1 MAGLD
6 VSRTDEGALLLNVDT
21 PRADDGRR
29 PVLVWIHGGSFAS
42 GSASLPLYDGCRLAV
57 RRDVVVVGLQY
68 RLGALGYLDLS
79 RLGGAELDAS
89 PNLGQ
94 LDQIAGLRWV
104 QENIAAF
111 GGDPG
116 NVTVFGA
123 SAGAMA
129 IAVLLAMPAAAGLF
143 HKAIL
148 QSGAAQQ
155 VLFPEVSEQVA
166 RDFLHELGLS
176 PASLE
181 ALWEVPAEQLLAA
194 QGRMIA
200 RHARRFLSFSPV
212 VDGVTLPREP
222 LASIAEGHGRDV
234 PLLIGTNLDEMK
246 FFRIGV
252 SRPERMDP
260 EELLERVRRRLPA
273 RSNQAAG
280 SIVDC
285 YRKAREERGASL
297 VPRELIDAIDTDLAF
312 RIPAI
317 RLAEAHSQ
325 QQRHTY
331 MYLWTWPSPALG
343 GALGACHAVEIPF
356 VFGTL
361 DAPGMDQFSGS
372 GPEAEWLSAQ
382 VMDAWVGFARK
393 GRPRNVGWSDW
404 PPYSETQR
412 CTFEI
417 GRVPRLL
424 SSPLDAERIAWE
436 GVL

>member
-1 MAGLD
+1 
-6 VSRTDEGALLLNVDT
+6 
-21 PRADDGRR
+21 
-29 PVLVWIHGGSFAS
+29 
-42 GSASLPLYDGCRLAV
+42 
-57 RRDVVVVGLQY
+57 
-68 RLGALGYLDLS
+68 
-79 RLGGAELDAS
+79 
-89 PNLGQ
+89 
-94 LDQIAGLRWV
+94 V
-104 QENIAAF
+104 QENVAGF

-116 NVTVFGA
+116 NVTLFGE

-129 IAVLLAMPAAAGLF
+129 IAALLAMPAAAGLF

-155 VLFPEVSEQVA
+155 ALFPEVAELLA
-166 RDFLHELGLS
+166 HDLLAELGIA
-176 PASLE
+176 PGGLE
-181 ALWEVPAEQLLAA
+181 ALWQVPASRLVAA
-194 QGRMIA
+194 QAQTLR
-200 RHARRFLSFSPV
+200 RHAARLHTFCPV
-212 VDGVTLPREP
+212 VDGETLPAEP
-222 LASIAEGHGRDV
+222 LAALAAGASREV
-234 PLLIGTNLDEMK
+234 PLLIGTNLDETK
-246 FFRIGV
+246 FFRIGTPPA
-252 SRPERMDP
+252 RPLDA
-260 EELLERVRRRLPA
+260 EELLDRVRRRLPA
-273 RSNQAAG
+273 RSSHAAS
-280 SIVDC
+280 SILDC

-297 VPRELIDAIDTDLAF
+297 AAHEILDAIDSDRRF

-317 RLAEAHSQ
+317 RLAEAHSL

-361 DAPGMDQFSGS
+361 DAPGMAQFSGS

-393 GRPRNVGWSDW
+393 GRPRNVGWPDW
-404 PPYSETQR
+404 PPYTETER
-412 CTFEI
+412 ATFEI